1 MEGLPGLEVQPVNN
15 RHLRYSMDEVLH
27 LHQGHFM
34 NLSPRRRHDK
44 RKELDVEEV
53 ENTHQERNTPD
64 RSGSPMNSR
73 DTDSGTGSPTI
84 ARRTRPTKLPLP
96 RELASKVKEQQKD
109 QPATPQD
116 QDYGSLRN
124 VRPKKPPTTLLYSS
138 PDEVREQYWR
148 KVRDKFEK
156 ESPSAK
162 SQEKEKDKDKHKE
175 IYYGA
180 YKKII
185 SLASSPKSELV
196 KQRLKSAGGD
206 LRGSPKSRITSPIIH
221 PRLRPGYS
229 SPSKSDNQ
237 LISQG
242 KRQLSGVQRKNSDTD
257 ESILHFSTDKT
268 DNATDSSIN
277 SHSSLSPVSGPS
289 SSLTDWEDKFV
300 VNMPSAKEPNPPTMS
315 AQQIAEFQQ
324 SIERVHN
331 DGGAMLDPDSL
342 PSPRTGTPEDKD
354 LSAVQPAKPT
364 SFDGQDLPPPPP
376 HSAGFEES
384 PPSQPEHPR
393 YYCPDEIGKN
403 RISTIW
409 EESASKSEKNVPKVN
424 PDGSFLG
431 CKEINGP
438 NDKNPDEILLFSPVD
453 RPRVVDVSSPMPRS
467 PKERKI
473 PVVRQRN
480 PDLGEKTV
488 AREEWKPGTL
498 NMKLVQCSKPSPR
511 TVCRETSCQQPEK
524 TAQDSSKA
532 ERDSP
537 SPSGKRLE
545 DRKPTPRDDD
555 VFIITPTIIRTMVS
569 MSDIKAAAQKGSPV
583 GIPTSRTAG
592 DIITDARAR
601 PQGKPSPLGLRR
613 VAQNSQEKSNVS
625 SPVPL
630 RSPPVRSIPV
640 VKHRAEAGM
649 RKVEQSRDMRGFI
662 RMPGTTPPS
671 AESQAERPANNPIQ
685 SRASSTGSSSKDSQE
700 RRVAD
705 SGQANRSSL
714 PVNISPV
721 GSIDRGQPGG
731 GKTVPE
737 TTKVIEVAELDG
749 LQVGEHKAKT
759 PPPPPPPRITA
770 LHADPPNME
779 MKMEVASSTKSATN
793 ALTVALILEIFVL
806 SAAQMEAL
814 WQRLVSNRHS
824 KTTLLKIAI
833 NSLLQMLEH
842 CLQVLR
848 TWLTV
853 FSVYNATGVWPRPA
867 EGDLARSVADICQAI
882 AYLVVL
888 CFVMMVVER
897 AAGYIVLVGSWVLW
911 FAKPF
916 GWFFV
921 AIGRALFT

>member
-1 MEGLPGLEVQPVNN
+1 
-15 RHLRYSMDEVLH
+15 MDEVLH

-44 RKELDVEEV
+44 RKELDVEESNYRAKNQTD
-53 ENTHQERNTPD
+53 EAPSAQGARKQSQGTTKRSTCNASRSGLWFSQERP
-64 RSGSPMNSR
+64 
-73 DTDSGTGSPTI
+73 
-84 ARRTRPTKLPLP
+84 
-96 RELASKVKEQQKD
+96 
-109 QPATPQD
+109 
-116 QDYGSLRN
+116 
-124 VRPKKPPTTLLYSS
+124 LLYSS

-342 PSPRTGTPEDKD
+342 PSPRTRTPEDKD

-532 ERDSP
+532 DRDSP

-759 PPPPPPPRITA
+759 PPPPRITA

>member
-1 MEGLPGLEVQPVNN
+1 
-15 RHLRYSMDEVLH
+15 MDELLH

-34 NLSPRRRHDK
+34 NLSPRRRHGK
-44 RKELDVEEV
+44 REELDVEEV
-53 ENTHQERNTPD
+53 ENTQQERNTSD
-64 RSGSPMNSR
+64 RGGSPMKSRNS
-73 DTDSGTGSPTI
+73 DSGTGTPTI
-84 ARRTRPTKLPLP
+84 VRRTRPTKLPLP
-96 RELASKVKEQQKD
+96 RDLASKAKEQQKD
-109 QPATPQD
+109 KPATPQHR
-116 QDYGSLRN
+116 DYGSLRN
-124 VRPKKPPTTLLYSS
+124 VRPRKSPTTLLYSS
-138 PDEVREQYWR
+138 PEEVMDKDREQYWR

-162 SQEKEKDKDKHKE
+162 SQEKDKEKEKDKHKE
-175 IYYGA
+175 TYYGA

-196 KQRLKSAGGD
+196 KQKLRSAGGD
-206 LRGSPKSRITSPIIH
+206 LRGSPKSRIASPIIH

-229 SPSKSDNQ
+229 SPSKFDNQ
-237 LISQG
+237 SISQG

-289 SSLTDWEDKFV
+289 SSLTEWEDKFV

-364 SFDGQDLPPPPP
+364 SFDGQDPPPPPP
-376 HSAGFEES
+376 HSAGVEES
-384 PPSQPEHPR
+384 PPSQPKHPR

-409 EESASKSEKNVPKVN
+409 EESASKSEKDVPNVN

-473 PVVRQRN
+473 QVVRQRN

-488 AREEWKPGTL
+488 AREEWKPGTP
-498 NMKLVQCSKPSPR
+498 NMKFVQCSKPSPR
-511 TVCRETSCQQPEK
+511 TVCRETTCQQPEK
-524 TAQDSSKA
+524 TAQDPSKA
-532 ERDSP
+532 DRESP
-537 SPSGKRLE
+537 PPLGKRLE

-569 MSDIKAAAQKGSPV
+569 MSDIKGAAQKGPPV

-630 RSPPVRSIPV
+630 RSAPVRSIPV

-671 AESQAERPANNPIQ
+671 AESQAERTGNNPTQ
-685 SRASSTGSSSKDSQE
+685 SRASSTGSSSENSQV
-700 RRVAD
+700 RRVTD

-714 PVNISPV
+714 VVNISPV
-721 GSIDRGQPGG
+721 GSIDRGQPDC

-749 LQVGEHKAKT
+749 LQVVEHKEKT
-759 PPPPPPPRITA
+759 PPPRITP

-779 MKMEVASSTKSATN
+779 MEMEVAGPTKSATN
-793 ALTVALILEIFVL
+793 ALTLALILEIFVL

-824 KTTLLKIAI
+824 KTALLKIAI
-833 NSLLQMLEH
+833 NSVLQMLEH

-867 EGDLARSVADICQAI
+867 EGDLARSVTDICQAI

-897 AAGYIVLVGSWVLW
+897 AAGYIVLVGSWVVW